1 MFVLKIQ
8 IRKGY
13 VVITAYVAP
22 PVYRRRS
29 ADINSYLSLCGEDS
43 FSETQEAIVR
53 SRLVSLCVSIL
64 ALLIQI
70 SREKWLIFVLCFT
83 TQNNRDCVR
92 CENRSSC
99 EVTVNTTELGL
110 LGRCPCCRLEVNYL
124 CVEPLSMSIIHNR
137 YILYIIFY
145 HKILFILSSRNY
157 YYYTTA
163 NNTCSEGHPSGT
175 SRVWKPSEVQGK

>member
-70 SREKWLIFVLCFT
+70 SRENDWFLSFALLHKTIAIASGVRTAALVKWQLIQQNWDFSGDVRAAGSKWT
-83 TQNNRDCVR
+83 TC
-92 CENRSSC
+92 
-99 EVTVNTTELGL
+99 
-110 LGRCPCCRLEVNYL
+110 
-124 CVEPLSMSIIHNR
+124 
-137 YILYIIFY
+137 
-145 HKILFILSSRNY
+145 
-157 YYYTTA
+157 A
-163 NNTCSEGHPSGT
+163 
-175 SRVWKPSEVQGK
+175 